1 MHATLIFNV
10 AFTSAAPEEINR
22 KRFPGGKV
30 LELMKSYIT
39 DYIYYKE
46 TAGSLYSTHTP
57 SQS

>member
-1 MHATLIFNV
+1 MPTLIDNV

-22 KRFPGGKV
+22 KRFPRGKV
-30 LELMKSYIT
+30 LELTTSFIT
-39 DYIYYKE
+39 DRIYYKE